1 MSPTYEQMR
10 SRVCSIMIFLSCH
23 EKPMTSFVR
32 LSVWAA
38 LLIASVHGRAFT
50 AYEEDIDLQMEV
62 SHHTFAGAAAG

>member
-1 MSPTYEQMR
+1 
-10 SRVCSIMIFLSCH
+10 
-23 EKPMTSFVR
+23 MTSFVR